1 MTIWQGICFGVYTS
15 EGWPKSL
22 KGQRTFLDDAEKSQK
37 VSNKTKSWHKCHPRI
52 INSSFAS
59 SPWQLCE
66 HWKVLFQDHRW
77 LPLENQ
83 RKRTKSQWVFQVDIR
98 LARRGNY
105 QWKLWK
111 KTAPAVTAQSL
122 SCWTDIKIHWRRSG
136 TETTKSVLIWYLCFL
151 IPHEKNLKSLF
162 SRRTFWDSTAM

>member
-22 KGQRTFLDDAEKSQK
+22 KAQRTFLDDAEKSQK

-52 INSSFAS
+52 IHSSFAS

-83 RKRTKSQWVFQVDIR
+83 RQRTKSQWVFQVDIR
-98 LARRGNY
+98 LARRGTY

-111 KTAPAVTAQSL
+111 RTAPAVTAQSL
-122 SCWTDIKIHWRRSG
+122 SCWTDIKIHWHRSG
-136 TETTKSVLIWYLCFL
+136 PNQSQFGIYASWFHRKRTWSHYFPGVHFE
-151 IPHEKNLKSLF
+151 IPPQCNP
-162 SRRTFWDSTAM
+162 